1 MFRTRVITQHV
12 TPSLYVDYKH
22 TTIKQYHKEGQALR
36 TETTINDTYDFAIGR
51 RLTNLPALREIGFAA
66 NRRLLGVERLSH
78 NPADG
83 AAALTAITGPVST
96 GTGQRIAGMPLTRQ
110 RTQALLSAI
119 CVFRLL
125 PHGFTS
131 RDLRRHLAPLLG
143 TTADA
148 MTSGQLSYDLRRL
161 RYHGFIQR
169 IPRTHRYQVT
179 STGLRDAL
187 FLTRACSRLLHGGL
201 AELAQPAL
209 TQPPKLR
216 AAARAYE
223 TAIDDLI
230 IRAGLAT

>member
-1 MFRTRVITQHV
+1 MRQ
-12 TPSLYVDYKH
+12 
-22 TTIKQYHKEGQALR
+22 
-36 TETTINDTYDFAIGR
+36 
-51 RLTNLPALREIGFAA
+51 IGFAA
-66 NRRLLGVERLSH
+66 NRRLLGVQRLSH

-83 AAALTAITGPVST
+83 AAALTAITSPVTT
-96 GTGQRIAGMPLTRQ
+96 GTGQRIAGMPLTHP

-125 PHGFTS
+125 PRGFTS
-131 RDLRRHLAPLLG
+131 RDLRHHLAPLLG

-179 STGLRDAL
+179 GAGLRHAL

-201 AELAQPAL
+201 AELTDPDPPP
-209 TQPPKLR
+209 TPKLR

-223 TAIDDLI
+223 TAIDDLLT
-230 IRAGLAT
+230 RAGLAA